1 MKDSEFIRDSKVPM
15 TKEEVRAVSLSYLDI
30 HNKKNFLDIGA
41 GSGSCFLEA
50 LVSNKN
56 LTATAIES
64 NDDAV
69 NLIKQNIENFENIY
83 GNIKN
88 RTTLIHAMSPIALD
102 KKFDAIFVGG
112 TRGNMDDIIKHCMS
126 ICKENAVIVINLI
139 TLENFSNLMQILAE
153 NREIKNYTVSQL
165 SINKMDALGRYSY
178 LKPLNPIF
186 IIKIEV

>member
-15 TKEEVRAVSLSYLDI
+15 TREEVRAVSLSYMDI
-30 HNKKNFLDIGA
+30 HNRKNFLDIGA

-69 NLIKQNIENFENIY
+69 NLIEQNIEKFENIY
-83 GNIKN
+83 GNIKS
-88 RTTLIHAMSPIALD
+88 RTSLIHAMSPIELD
-102 KKFDAIFVGG
+102 EKFDAIFIGG
-112 TRGNMDDIIKHCMS
+112 TRGNMDDIIKHCLS
-126 ICKENAVIVINLI
+126 ICEENSVIVINLI
-139 TLENFSNLMQILAE
+139 TVENFSLLMQILAE
-153 NREIKNYTVSQL
+153 NKDIKAYSVSQL
-165 SINKMDALGRYSY
+165 SINKMDTLGRYSY

>member
-30 HNKKNFLDIGA
+30 HNRKNFLDIGA

-69 NLIKQNIENFENIY
+69 NLIEQNIEKFENIY
-83 GNIKN
+83 ENIKS
-88 RTTLIHAMSPIALD
+88 RTSLIHAMFPIELD
-102 KKFDAIFVGG
+102 EKFDAIFIGG
-112 TRGNMDDIIKHCMS
+112 TRGNMDDIIKHCLS
-126 ICKENAVIVINLI
+126 ISDEDAVIVINLI
-139 TLENFSNLMQILAE
+139 TVENFSHLMKILAE
-153 NREIKNYTVSQL
+153 NKEIKNYTVSQL
-165 SINKMDALGRYSY
+165 SINKMDTLGRYSY

>member
-50 LVSNKN
+50 LVSSKN

-69 NLIKQNIENFENIY
+69 NLIEQNIEKFENIY
-83 GNIKN
+83 GNIKS
-88 RTTLIHAMSPIALD
+88 RTTLIHAMSPIELD
-102 KKFDAIFVGG
+102 EKFDAIFIGG
-112 TRGNMDDIIKHCMS
+112 TRGNMDDIIKHCLS
-126 ICKENAVIVINLI
+126 ISKENAVIVINLI
-139 TLENFSNLMQILAE
+139 TVENFSLLMQILAE
-153 NREIKNYTVSQL
+153 NKDIKAYSVSQL
-165 SINKMDALGRYSY
+165 SVNKMDTLGRYSY

>member
-1 MKDSEFIRDSKVPM
+1 MKDSEFIRDNKVPM

-30 HNKKNFLDIGA
+30 HNRKNILDIGA

-50 LVSNKN
+50 LITNKN

-69 NLIKQNIENFENIY
+69 NLIEQNIEKFENIY
-83 GNIKN
+83 GNIKS
-88 RTTLIHAMSPIALD
+88 RTTLIHAMSPIELD
-102 KKFDAIFVGG
+102 EKFDAIFVGG
-112 TRGNMDDIIKHCMS
+112 TRGKMDDIIKHCLS
-126 ICKENAVIVINLI
+126 ISKENAVIVINLI
-139 TLENFSNLMQILAE
+139 TVENFSLLMQILAE
-153 NREIKNYTVSQL
+153 NKDIKAYSVSQL
-165 SINKMDALGRYSY
+165 SVNKMDTLGRYSY

>member
-1 MKDSEFIRDSKVPM
+1 M
-15 TKEEVRAVSLSYLDI
+15 
-30 HNKKNFLDIGA
+30 
-41 GSGSCFLEA
+41 EA
-50 LVSNKN
+50 LVTNKN

-64 NDDAV
+64 NEDAI

-102 KKFDAIFVGG
+102 EKFDAIFIGG
-112 TRGNMDDIIKHCMS
+112 TRGNMDDIIKHCLS
-126 ICKENAVIVINLI
+126 ICEENAVIVINLI
-139 TLENFSNLMQILAE
+139 TVENFSLLMQILAE
-153 NREIKNYTVSQL
+153 NKDIKAYSVSQL
-165 SINKMDALGRYSY
+165 SINKMDTLGRYSY

>member
-30 HNKKNFLDIGA
+30 HNRKNFLDIGA

-69 NLIKQNIENFENIY
+69 NLIEQNIEKFENIY
-83 GNIKN
+83 GNIKS
-88 RTTLIHAMSPIALD
+88 RTRLIHAMSPIELNE
-102 KKFDAIFVGG
+102 KFDAIFVGG
-112 TRGNMDDIIKHCMS
+112 TRGNMDYIINHCLS
-126 ICKENAVIVINLI
+126 ICAKDAVIVINII
-139 TLENFSNLMQILAE
+139 TLENFSNLIQILVE
-153 NREIKNYTVSQL
+153 NREIKNYSISQL
-165 SINKMDALGRYSY
+165 SVNKMDTLGRYSY

>member
-50 LVSNKN
+50 LVTNKN

-64 NDDAV
+64 NEDAI

-102 KKFDAIFVGG
+102 EKFDAIFIGG
-112 TRGNMDDIIKHCMS
+112 TRGHMDDILKDCLS
-126 ICKENAVIVINLI
+126 ICEENAVIVINLI
-139 TLENFSNLMQILAE
+139 TVENFSLLMQILAE
-153 NREIKNYTVSQL
+153 NKDIKAYSVSQL
-165 SINKMDALGRYSY
+165 SINKMDTLGRYSY

>member
-50 LVSNKN
+50 LVTNKN

-64 NDDAV
+64 NEDAI

-102 KKFDAIFVGG
+102 EKFDAIFIGG
-112 TRGNMDDIIKHCMS
+112 TRGNMDDIIKHCLS
-126 ICKENAVIVINLI
+126 ICEENAVIVINLI
-139 TLENFSNLMQILAE
+139 TVENFSLLMQILAE
-153 NREIKNYTVSQL
+153 NKDIKAYSVSQL
-165 SINKMDALGRYSY
+165 SINKMDTLGRYSY